1 MARTVINPAQFA
13 RTGTALTPVAGDVA
27 NGNAIPN
34 DGATGLVVKN
44 TGASSRVLTVTI
56 TEKVD
61 GQTVPPKTVTI
72 AAGATVGVGPFP
84 QETYGARVLVNV
96 DNAELTILPV
106 RV

>member
-1 MARTVINPAQFA
+1 MARTVLNPFQFA
-13 RTGTALTPVAGDVA
+13 RTGTPLTPTAGDVA

-44 TGASSRVLTVTI
+44 TGASSRTLTIVI

-61 GQTVPPKTVTI
+61 GQTVPPKTATL
-72 AAGATVGVGPFP
+72 AAGATQGFGPFP
-84 QETYGARVLVNV
+84 QDTYGARILLNV
-96 DNAELTILPV
+96 DNIELTILPV

>member
-1 MARTVINPAQFA
+1 MARTVINPSKFA

-27 NGNAIPN
+27 NGNAVPN
-34 DGATGLVVKN
+34 DGSTGLVVKN
-44 TGASSRVLTVTI
+44 TGASSRVLTIAI
-56 TEKVD
+56 TETVD
-61 GQTVPPKTVTI
+61 GQSVPARTVTL

-84 QETYGARVLVNV
+84 TETYGARILLNA